1 MSDAAADAA
10 RDAVTASRAL
20 HAALWAAGA
29 FAAAYLLQGSLHLPA
44 VLYDPVSRT
53 VSVSALPSGA
63 QMRFYSD
70 LGGAALAAVA
80 AALLRLRLGPA
91 KFDPVLLVASA
102 LGLVALDIAFFFSR
116 VLAASR

>member
-1 MSDAAADAA
+1 M
-10 RDAVTASRAL
+10 TASRAL

-53 VSVSALPSGA
+53 LSVGALPSGV

-70 LGGAALAAVA
+70 LGGAALAALA
-80 AALLRLRLGPA
+80 AALVRLQLGPGR
-91 KFDPVLLVASA
+91 FDPLVLAASA
-102 LGLVALDIAFFFSR
+102 LGLVAIDVAFFFSR
-116 VLAASR
+116 VLAAAR

>member
-1 MSDAAADAA
+1 MTPA
-10 RDAVTASRAL
+10 RAL

-29 FAAAYLLQGSLHLPA
+29 FAAVYLLQGSLHLPA

-53 VSVSALPSGA
+53 LSVAALPTGA

-80 AALLRLRLGPA
+80 AALLRLRLGA
-91 KFDPVLLVASA
+91 RQFDPLLLTASA
-102 LGLVALDIAFFFSR
+102 LGLVALDVAFFFSR